1 MSKMTHEQGAEL
13 FRAVLNVY
21 ARQMALL
28 KLLHDEARIDATKI
42 DNTLR
47 KCHARVYRIPNVAD
61 AIAKNDM
68 TQIRQLVRSLESIR
82 WDHWLDWE
90 RSPAKPVGPKMAE
103 IAQKPKAANAR

>member
-47 KCHARVYRIPNVAD
+47 KCHARV
-61 AIAKNDM
+61 
-68 TQIRQLVRSLESIR
+68 
-82 WDHWLDWE
+82 
-90 RSPAKPVGPKMAE
+90 
-103 IAQKPKAANAR
+103 